1 MQFNVHVWL
10 TELCAMGKYT
20 MNDDVFFL
28 IIEAEKEILHEGI
41 LSLLV
46 SYLDDR
52 AVYSPNTMLHT

>member
-1 MQFNVHVWL
+1 
-10 TELCAMGKYT
+10 MGKYT

-52 AVYSPNTMLHT
+52 AIYIFTKYHATYIHNLSPKPLPL